1 MARIKESKT
10 AKRYGVDKRTLARWD
25 EKPELAELGWPPPE
39 YINGQRYRDVEKLD
53 AFDAACVRASAL
65 ERHGE
70 RHEYRVAH
78 AKTASKAASKVRQM
92 KRQAP
97 AQSAT
102 EAA

>member
-1 MARIKESKT
+1 MAKGKIKESKT
-10 AKRYGVDKRTLARWD
+10 AKRYGVDKRTLSRWD
-25 EKPELAELGWPPPE
+25 EKPELAERGWPPPE

-70 RHEYRVAH
+70 RHERRVAH
-78 AKTASKAASKVRQM
+78 AKSASKARQL
-92 KRQAP
+92 KRQAT